1 MSSKFHVTA
10 TPPSNFQVIFDIALR
25 AYEKKTK
32 SNLLTH
38 PLASQLQ
45 TCDSSASIL
54 SVLRG
59 QVDDLDLA
67 RKGDERLTKW
77 LGPTVN
83 VLLAFSD
90 ALGECISLVS
100 LTRPNVISDCVS
112 KAITQV
118 FSPARVIFIGAGVL
132 LQV

>member
-112 KAITQV
+112 KAIT
-118 FSPARVIFIGAGVL
+118 
-132 LQV
+132 